1 MVSGL
6 GKAVGIAALA
16 VTLVA
21 PAAAEAARVD
31 LDGNNLRYRAAD
43 GEVNSLVVAVRP
55 GEVAFRDPG
64 KQIDVS
70 RAGGRCGAPADG
82 AVTCSLSGGL
92 KVKVSLEDGDDR
104 GEVLSGA
111 ADLDGDEGDD
121 TLLGGPGDD
130 DLEGGDGNDLLQGG
144 GGRDEYEGGDGIDKV
159 DYSDHTAPVTGSF
172 DGVAN
177 DGSAGENEQVP
188 GDTEFL
194 IGGQGADT
202 LSAGPNGSYLQ
213 GSPGTDLLI
222 GGPGND
228 TIYGGKDG
236 DELRGGDG
244 IDRMWGDL
252 GPDRIY
258 AADGNP
264 ESVACG
270 GDSDWVQADPLDALS
285 NCESSGDAP
294 PPAGGFGASGPGTAT
309 GGGGGEGSAPPPQI
323 GRSVTVEPAAGTVT
337 VRPPGGSAA
346 TLTAGDDIP
355 LGSVVDTTK
364 GTVALTSAADAGGN
378 TQTAQFHGGVFK
390 VTQTKGSAPVTELS
404 LKGTLSC
411 SAGRVVASGRR
422 ARSRRLWGSGHGH
435 FRTRGRRSSATV
447 RGTVWLTEDR
457 CDGTLTRVKRGVVA
471 VEDFGTR
478 KTKLV
483 RAGKSY
489 LARAKRR

>member
-1 MVSGL
+1 MVSRW
-6 GKAVGIAALA
+6 GKVIGIAALA
-16 VTLVA
+16 ATLAA
-21 PAAAEAARVD
+21 PAAAQAARVEVQN
-31 LDGNNLRYRAAD
+31 GNKLRYRADD
-43 GEVNSLVVAVRP
+43 GEVNALTVSVRP
-55 GEVAFRDPG
+55 GEVAFSDPG
-64 KQIDVS
+64 KPIDVS
-70 RAGGRCGAPADG
+70 GAGGRCGTPDNG
-82 AVTCSLSGGL
+82 NVTCSLTGGL
-92 KVKVSLEDGDDR
+92 KVKVSLEDRDDSAQ
-104 GEVLSGA
+104 VIAGA
-111 ADLDGDEGDD
+111 ASLDGGGGDD
-121 TLLGGPGDD
+121 TLLGGAGSDE
-130 DLEGGDGNDLLQGG
+130 LEGDDGNDLLQGG
-144 GGRDEYEGGDGIDKV
+144 GGRDEYEGGAGIDKV
-159 DYSDHTAPVTGSF
+159 DYSDHTAPVTASF

-177 DGSAGENEQVP
+177 DGSAGENELVP
-188 GDTEFL
+188 DDTEFL

-213 GSPGTDLLI
+213 GSPGTDLLT
-222 GGPGND
+222 GGPGDD

-236 DELRGGDG
+236 DELRGGGG

-252 GPDRIY
+252 GSDRIY
-258 AADGNP
+258 AADGNA
-264 ESVACG
+264 ESVDCG
-270 GDSDWVQADPLDALS
+270 DDSDWVQADPLDALTG
-285 NCESSGDAP
+285 CESTGDAA
-294 PPAGGFGASGPGTAT
+294 PAGSFGT
-309 GGGGGEGSAPPPQI
+309 GAGAGGDAGSAPPPQL
-323 GRSVTVEPAAGTVT
+323 GRSVSVEPGAGTVT

-364 GTVALTSAADAGGN
+364 GTVVLTSAADAAGN

-390 VTQTKGSAPVTELS
+390 VTQTKGRAPVTELA

-411 SAGRVVASGRR
+411 SADRVVASGSR

-447 RGTVWLTEDR
+447 RGTIWLTEDR

-471 VEDFGTR
+471 VQDFGSR